1 MDQLTLLLRANVE
14 GNYNLRPLLV
24 YHSANLW
31 PLNGNTKDLFS
42 IYLYSNPKGWIK
54 SKVFCN
60 YFTSKFE

>member
-31 PLNGNTKDLFS
+31 PLKSNTKDMFS
-42 IYLYSNPKGWIK
+42 VYLHSNPRGLIN

-60 YFTSKFE
+60 YVTLKPE